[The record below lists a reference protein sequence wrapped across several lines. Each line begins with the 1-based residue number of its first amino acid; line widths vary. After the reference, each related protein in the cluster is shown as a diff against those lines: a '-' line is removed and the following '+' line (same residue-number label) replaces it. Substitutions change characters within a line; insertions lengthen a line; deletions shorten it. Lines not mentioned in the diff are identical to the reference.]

1 MHLRAR
7 MARPSLH
14 RRLLSHQPMVRAMTH
29 RIYGALVASVGA
41 IALLLAASE
50 AFARSGATPHGA
62 FHSGHSISH
71 RSLAQS
77 LRHHRRNDTGFFW
90 PGDGFYDDG
99 SSNGGEP
106 LADVS
111 QPPSGDIHYTYK
123 YDVPW
128 DWAHRFPPA
137 EHPYV
142 PSCPSENVTVPG
154 HGGEQ
159 QTVHITRCY

>member
-1 MHLRAR
+1 
-7 MARPSLH
+7 
-14 RRLLSHQPMVRAMTH
+14 MVRAMTH
-29 RIYGALVASVGA
+29 KMYGAVVASVGA
-41 IALLLAASE
+41 VALLLGAGE
-50 AFARSGATPHGA
+50 AFARSGAAPHGA

-77 LRHHRRNDTGFFW
+77 LRHHRRNNAGFFW

-106 LADVS
+106 LADGS
-111 QPPSGDIHYTYK
+111 QPAPSGDVHYTYK

-142 PSCPSENVTVPG
+142 PSCPSEDVTVPG
-154 HGGEQ
+154 HDGGQ
-159 QTVHITRCY
+159 QTVRITRCY